1 VSAAGTLPD
10 PGIEAMRAVMQRPD
24 RTMIAVDFDGTLAP
38 IVDDPDH
45 AYANPRAV
53 AALGRLGGLG
63 LTIAVITGRPARTV
77 VRLGRFTSVPG
88 LRNMIVL
95 GQYGVER
102 WDAATDEFS
111 IPPEPEQIDVLAAEI
126 DELLAELDLREAR
139 LEHKGRAIGVH
150 TRELANPRA
159 AFEALLPR
167 LHEVAARHKWA
178 IEPGKNVIEIRA
190 PGTDKGVALRSL
202 VEETKT
208 RQVIFAG
215 DDLGDLPAF
224 RMVQQLR
231 ADGLSGLLVCS
242 ASHEEDALTEM
253 SDLIVSGPEGVADWL
268 GRLADSLASRRT

>member
-10 PGIEAMRAVMQRPD
+10 PGIEAMRAIMLRPE

-77 VRLGRFTSVPG
+77 VRLGRFSSVPG

-102 WDAATDEFS
+102 WDAATDDYS

-126 DELLAELDLREAR
+126 DALLAELDLRDAR
-139 LEHKGRAIGVH
+139 IEHKGRAIGVH
-150 TRELANPRA
+150 TRQLADPRG

-167 LHEVAARHKWA
+167 LHEVAARHSWA
-178 IEPGKNVIEIRA
+178 VEPGKNVIEIRA
-190 PGTDKGVALRSL
+190 PGMDKGVALRSL
-202 VEETKT
+202 VEETGT

-224 RMVQQLR
+224 RMVQELR

-268 GRLADSLASRRT
+268 GRLADSLASRKS